1 MPAALRGSSF
11 IPGIIIL
18 ILMRKVQ
25 LPGEIDFSETEHPEM
40 KLTEKKNEHKDV
52 HGSPEV
58 ENDKELKTK
67 L

>member
-1 MPAALRGSSF
+1 
-11 IPGIIIL
+11 
-18 ILMRKVQ
+18 MRKVQ

-40 KLTEKKNEHKDV
+40 KLTEKKGEQHKDV

>member
-40 KLTEKKNEHKDV
+40 KLTEKKGEHKDV

>member
-1 MPAALRGSSF
+1 
-11 IPGIIIL
+11 
-18 ILMRKVQ
+18 MRKVQ

-40 KLTEKKNEHKDV
+40 KLTEKKGEHKDV